1 MTITHAELPKKA
13 ALLKISYYKLK
24 RRCMTLTGNI
34 TVLGSTGSIGVQ
46 TLDVARMH
54 GIKVSALTANRS
66 IELLEK
72 QAREFRPGMVAVL
85 DPDCAKKLKIALADT
100 DIAVYSGEE
109 GIKEAARCP
118 EADTAVNAIVG
129 VAGLIPTLEAVSAG
143 KNLALANKETLVAGG
158 KVVSRAIADKGVKLY
173 PVDSEHSAV
182 FQCLQGSPQGALK
195 KVILTASGGPFYG
208 RTKEQLQNVTLKDA
222 LKHPNWSMGQKITI
236 DSATMMNKGL
246 EVIEA
251 SWIFDVP
258 DEKID
263 VLIHRESIVHSM
275 VQYMDNSV
283 IAQLGVPDMRIPIQY
298 ALTYPER
305 PESPV
310 KELDLSEIATLT
322 FAKPD
327 YDTFECLA
335 ICRKALRLGGLYPA
349 VVNAANEAAVSL
361 FIQGKIGFLQIPE
374 TVGNALATFDGN
386 KNDFTIEDILSA
398 DRNIR
403 ARILGA

>member
-1 MTITHAELPKKA
+1 
-13 ALLKISYYKLK
+13 
-24 RRCMTLTGNI
+24 
-34 TVLGSTGSIGVQ
+34 
-46 TLDVARMH
+46 
-54 GIKVSALTANRS
+54 
-66 IELLEK
+66 
-72 QAREFRPGMVAVL
+72 
-85 DPDCAKKLKIALADT
+85 
-100 DIAVYSGEE
+100 
-109 GIKEAARCP
+109 
-118 EADTAVNAIVG
+118 
-129 VAGLIPTLEAVSAG
+129 
-143 KNLALANKETLVAGG
+143 
-158 KVVSRAIADKGVKLY
+158 
-173 PVDSEHSAV
+173 
-182 FQCLQGSPQGALK
+182 
-195 KVILTASGGPFYG
+195 
-208 RTKEQLQNVTLKDA
+208 
-222 LKHPNWSMGQKITI
+222 
-236 DSATMMNKGL
+236 
-246 EVIEA
+246 
-251 SWIFDVP
+251 
-258 DEKID
+258 
-263 VLIHRESIVHSM
+263 
-275 VQYMDNSV
+275 MDNSV

-398 DRNIR
+398 DRNTR